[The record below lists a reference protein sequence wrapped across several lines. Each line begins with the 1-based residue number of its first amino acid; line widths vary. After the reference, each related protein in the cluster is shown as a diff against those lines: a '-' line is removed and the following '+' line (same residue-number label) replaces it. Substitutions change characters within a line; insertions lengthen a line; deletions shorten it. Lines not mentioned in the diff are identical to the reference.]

1 MPDEKKDHDLDAD
14 ILQSKADILKALRVA
29 GKPTPNESDTIPE
42 QPAEILS
49 EEDSLDEA
57 DIIDLPDDESELD
70 VLEESTPDELISEF
84 PEDEP
89 IRIVSFEESKQH
101 NGSTDSPSS
110 DIIESPVAPEASAPL
125 EEPDSGIE
133 QLQRK
138 NRQLNDRASA
148 LLEENTR
155 LKSDLQDYLQTG
167 NQVQRFRSELSEA
180 EVALSREHSKTRLL
194 ETKINEIESLR
205 ALL

>member
-14 ILQSKADILKALRVA
+14 ILQSKADILKALRAA
-29 GKPTPNESDTIPE
+29 GKPTSNKPDTTPE
-42 QPAEILS
+42 QTAEILS

-89 IRIVSFEESKQH
+89 IRIVSFEESKQY

-110 DIIESPVAPEASAPL
+110 DIIESPAAPEASVSL
-125 EEPDSGIE
+125 EEPDSDIE
-133 QLQRK
+133 QLQRN
-138 NRQLNDRASA
+138 NRRGRHP
-148 LLEENTR
+148 LL
-155 LKSDLQDYLQTG
+155 
-167 NQVQRFRSELSEA
+167 
-180 EVALSREHSKTRLL
+180 
-194 ETKINEIESLR
+194 
-205 ALL
+205 